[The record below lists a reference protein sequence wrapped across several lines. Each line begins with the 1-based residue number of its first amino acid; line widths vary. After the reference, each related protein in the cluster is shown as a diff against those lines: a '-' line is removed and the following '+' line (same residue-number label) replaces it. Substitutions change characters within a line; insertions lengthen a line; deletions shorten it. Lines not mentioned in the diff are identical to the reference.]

1 MVQHANGD
9 LHSSNTLRCLSL
21 SFVHTA
27 SIYATPRSKSGIVLV
42 YRQTCFR
49 LLQRQGAQLKTQD
62 LLLKSRCCSSSLVI
76 WDEWRYKTA
85 LIKRNMTCN
94 CVPVATTSHHRTWN
108 SYHLGI
114 SLSQCSPLNA
124 RTNNRMCV
132 RSIFSCSILLYAY
145 YPQVTAYQSAA
156 ECLITQPKTLL
167 APRYVPL
174 SISHLNIF
182 RTQY

>member
-1 MVQHANGD
+1 MGIRIVPTLQGACLFLLSTPHLFMPLQDQKWNRLG
-9 LHSSNTLRCLSL
+9 LSSNLFPTS
-21 SFVHTA
+21 SA
-27 SIYATPRSKSGIVLV
+27 ARSPTEDSRPSPQISK
-42 YRQTCFR
+42 
-49 LLQRQGAQLKTQD
+49 
-62 LLLKSRCCSSSLVI
+62 LLLFPRY
-76 WDEWRYKTA
+76 WDEWRYMTA
-85 LIKRNMTCN
+85 LIKRNMTYN